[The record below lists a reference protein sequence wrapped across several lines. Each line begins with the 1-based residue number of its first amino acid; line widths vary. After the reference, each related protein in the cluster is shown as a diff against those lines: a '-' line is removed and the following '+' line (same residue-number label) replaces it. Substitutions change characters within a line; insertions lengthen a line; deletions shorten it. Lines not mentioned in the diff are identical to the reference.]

1 MYKSYKH
8 FNGTKIYHDLDQKLL
23 KGEMYSHDNSSYS
36 KLTEIFSNTL
46 EKHAPLKFKNNRGN
60 QVPFMTRKLS
70 KAIMNKSRLR
80 NKYLK

>member
-1 MYKSYKH
+1 MTIALILNLRKY
-8 FNGTKIYHDLDQKLL
+8 FQ
-23 KGEMYSHDNSSYS
+23 
-36 KLTEIFSNTL
+36 NTL
-46 EKHAPLKFKNNRGN
+46 EKHAPLKFKNIRGN